1 MQASDMKQ
9 IIFSALAIVG
19 MFSFI
24 SCERHEWEDT
34 EDGKGTKR
42 LYPKQ
47 EHGAHDS
54 HGGHEEKRHAEHGKD
69 EHAGHDH
76 DKGEKHDHAKDS
88 DSEDHKH

>member
-19 MFSFI
+19 MISFI

-42 LYPKQ
+42 LYPQ
-47 EHGAHDS
+47 EHGHDT
-54 HGGHEEKRHAEHGKD
+54 HKEG
-69 EHAGHDH
+69 EHAGHDN
-76 DKGEKHDHAKDS
+76 DKPAKKDENS
-88 DSEDHKH
+88 GHGH